1 MLKFFLWL
9 GAGVFAYF
17 AWKSGDLN
25 ERTGDIAYM
34 KEAIGWG
41 IACLVCVIVA
51 LYKKPGSTSGGKK
64 KAKAGAGSGW

>member
-9 GAGVFAYF
+9 GAVVFAYF
-17 AWKSGDLN
+17 AWKSGSMH

-41 IACLVCVIVA
+41 VACLVCVVVA
-51 LYKKPGSTSGGKK
+51 VYKPSKSGGKK
-64 KAKAGAGSGW
+64 KATAGAGSGW